1 MCPASSTAR
10 EIGASFSKDKCVR
23 MKHFENDERAR
34 IEDAGHGLQHDKP
47 DEVLDLL
54 KKFLEQAES
63 K

>member
-1 MCPASSTAR
+1 MAVASKIEFPT
-10 EIGASFSKDKCVR
+10 GTGV
-23 MKHFENDERAR
+23 MKHFENAERAR